1 MIRDVSRVSVLVN
14 VSQSVAVVPELTL
27 TMHHKKIKIG
37 EELLSWEHERFS
49 LRRIPAS
56 TLSHF
61 QSASDPR
68 RTSMFHSR

>member
-1 MIRDVSRVSVLVN
+1 MSAVSNVFVVFDVLKSVTMLPGVS
-14 VSQSVAVVPELTL
+14 L

-61 QSASDPR
+61 GSASDPR
-68 RTSMFHSR
+68 RTSMFHRR